1 MKLND
6 SIQAVVN
13 WNSPSIQGD
22 ETLQAAVRKMA
33 ENNVSGLIVYQEGN
47 VLGVI
52 TDWDIMHSLDSGND
66 PTDTKVS
73 KFMTSCEVM
82 LDKEIKSPCVQLDT
96 SIKIKDALRVMAM
109 ENVHHLMVT
118 GPNNETGLIS
128 SLDLLKGACC

>member
-1 MKLND
+1 MNLND
-6 SIQAVVN
+6 SIEAFVK
-13 WNSPSIQGD
+13 WNGPSIQSD
-22 ETLQAAVRKMA
+22 DTVQTAVQMMA
-33 ENNVSGLIVYQEGN
+33 DHNVSGLMVLQAGV

-52 TDWDIMHSLDSGND
+52 TDWDIMHSVDSGHD
-66 PTDTKVS
+66 PAETKVA

-82 LDKEIKSPCVQLDT
+82 LDKEIKSPCVQLDS

-128 SLDLLKGACC
+128 SLDLLKGACG

>member
-6 SIQAVVN
+6 SIEGIVN
-13 WNSPSIQGD
+13 WNSPRIQGD
-22 ETLQAAVRKMA
+22 DTLQMAILKMA
-33 ENNVSGLIVYQEGN
+33 ENNVSGLMVLQGGN

-52 TDWDIMHSLDSGND
+52 TDWDIMQSLDSGYD
-66 PTDTKVS
+66 PAETKVS

-82 LDKEIKSPCVQLDT
+82 LDREIKSPCVQLDT

-109 ENVHHLMVT
+109 ENVHHLMIT
-118 GPNNETGLIS
+118 GPNNETGLVS

>member
-66 PTDTKVS
+66 PTDTKVA

>member
-6 SIQAVVN
+6 SIEAVVN

-33 ENNVSGLIVYQEGN
+33 ENNVSGLIVLQEGN

-66 PTDTKVS
+66 PAATKVS

-82 LDKEIKSPCVQLDT
+82 LNKEIKSPCVQLDT